1 MKRITIKDPSPQ
13 RGTDSEEIHCLVTYV
28 EEGDHWG
35 EFEVFRGSSW
45 EKVVSVV
52 PADDFSHAL
61 HGMVD
66 PLLRSLGREP
76 RSCLN
81 RITPEEGDCLNK
93 EICIGWDK
101 NFCRPGGRKG
111 RNKSLEF
118 GPPDCYESPLQG
130 ASQKIMETFSEVLIA
145 LKEGH
150 YILVVK
156 GRGFNFS

>member
-13 RGTDSEEIHCLVTYV
+13 RGTDSEEIKCFVSFV
-28 EEGDHWG
+28 EEGSHWG

-76 RSCLN
+76 TSAIRK
-81 RITPEEGDCLNK
+81 IKPEEGECLHK
-93 EICIGWDK
+93 SICIGWDK
-101 NFCRPGGRKG
+101 DFCKPGGRKG
-111 RNKSLEF
+111 KGKKLKW
-118 GPPDCYESPLQG
+118 GPPECYEPPLQG
-130 ASQKIMETFSEVLIA
+130 ASPDIQEIFSEVLLA
-145 LKEGH
+145 LREGF
-150 YILVVK
+150 YIVVVK
-156 GRGFNFS
+156 GAGFNFA